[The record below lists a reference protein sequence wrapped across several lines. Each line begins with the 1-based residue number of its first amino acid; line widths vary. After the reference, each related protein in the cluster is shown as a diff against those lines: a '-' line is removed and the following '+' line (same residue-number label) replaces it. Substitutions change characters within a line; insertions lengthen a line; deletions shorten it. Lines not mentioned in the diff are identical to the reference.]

1 MSEVWFCYYTSRTA
15 PRLLGQA
22 PFQAIHDSASISHAE
37 PELIGSAKNSLD
49 IPSAQALRKRHSFLC
64 ISFFPYQSAC

>member
-1 MSEVWFCYYTSRTA
+1 MSEVWFCYYTPRTA
-15 PRLLGQA
+15 PRLLGRA
-22 PFQAIHDSASISHAE
+22 PFQAIYESVSISHAE
-37 PELIGSAKNSLD
+37 AEVIGGATNNLV